1 MAGMALMEFLSS
13 GFQRRLRSAPFYAV
27 LGVVTAITLVPI
39 IWVFAS
45 ALKSNKEI
53 RENALALPSE
63 WRFQN
68 YIDAWFGA
76 SFDQYFIN
84 SLFITVTSVALVLLL
99 SSLAAYSFAKMRF
112 PGNQPIFFVFLVGM
126 AFPLSAKLGPL
137 LSLMYELNLANSRL
151 GLILVYVAGSLP
163 FAILMLRA
171 FFQGFPQ
178 ELEDSAALDG
188 CNRFQ
193 FYLRILLPLS
203 KPSLMALG
211 IFVFMG
217 TWNEFFQALLLIN
230 EDSKRTLPLGLTA
243 FQDEYFTDFALSF
256 AGINI
261 TAVPVII
268 VYIIFQRNL
277 IEGIT
282 VGSVK

>member
-1 MAGMALMEFLSS
+1 MELVSGMLR
-13 GFQRRLRSAPFYAV
+13 RRLRSAPFYLV
-27 LGVVTAITLVPI
+27 LMAATAITLIPI

-53 RENALALPSE
+53 RENALALPQE

-76 SFDQYFIN
+76 SFDQYFFN
-84 SLFITVTSVALVLLL
+84 SIFITVTSVAIVLFL
-99 SSLAAYSFAKMRF
+99 SSLAAYAFAKMRF
-112 PGNQPIFFVFLVGM
+112 PGNQMIFFVFLIGM

-188 CNRFQ
+188 CSRFQ

-268 VYIIFQRNL
+268 VYIMFQRNL

-282 VGSVK
+282 VGSLK

>member
-1 MAGMALMEFLSS
+1 MELVS
-13 GFQRRLRSAPFYAV
+13 GDMRRRLRSAPFYAM
-27 LGVVTAITLVPI
+27 LIFVTTITVAPI
-39 IWVFAS
+39 VWVFTS

-53 RENALALPSE
+53 RENALGLPGE

-68 YIDAWFGA
+68 YVDAWVEA

-84 SLFITVTSVALVLLL
+84 SIFISVATVLIVLFL
-99 SSLAAYSFAKMRF
+99 ASLAAYSFAKMRF
-112 PGNQPIFFVFLVGM
+112 PGNQWIFFVFLIGM

-137 LSLMYELNLANSRL
+137 LSLMYELNLANSRI

-171 FFQGFPQ
+171 FFQGFPP

-188 CNRFQ
+188 CSRFQ

-268 VYIIFQRNL
+268 VYIVFQRNL

>member
-1 MAGMALMEFLSS
+1 MEFLN
-13 GFQRRLRSAPFYAV
+13 GVMQRHLRKAPFYIMLLLA
-27 LGVVTAITLVPI
+27 TAITLVPI

-45 ALKSNKEI
+45 ALKTNKEI
-53 RENALALPSE
+53 RENPLALPSA
-63 WRFQN
+63 WRFDN
-68 YIDAWFGA
+68 YLEAWFGA
-76 SFDQYFIN
+76 SFDAYFFN
-84 SLFITVTSVALVLLL
+84 SIFITVTSVAIVLFL
-99 SSLAAYSFAKMRF
+99 SSLASYAFAKMRF
-112 PGNQPIFFVFLVGM
+112 PGNQLIFFIFLFGM

-137 LSLMYELNLANSRL
+137 LSLMYEMNLANSRF

-178 ELEDSAALDG
+178 ELEDSALLDG

-193 FYLRILLPLS
+193 FYVRILLPLS

-243 FQDEYFTDFALSF
+243 FQDEYVTDFALSF

-261 TAVPVII
+261 TAVPVIV
-268 VYIIFQRNL
+268 VYILFQRNL

-282 VGSVK
+282 VGSIK

>member
-1 MAGMALMEFLSS
+1 MEFLS
-13 GFQRRLRSAPFYAV
+13 GNLQRRLRSAPFYLV
-27 LGVVTAITLVPI
+27 LGLATAITLVPI

-53 RENALALPSE
+53 RENALALPQE

-76 SFDQYFIN
+76 SFDQYFFN
-84 SLFITVTSVALVLLL
+84 SVVISVASVLLVLLL

-112 PGNQPIFFVFLVGM
+112 RGNQLIFFVFLIGM

-137 LSLMYELNLANSRL
+137 LSLMYKLDLANSRV

-163 FAILMLRA
+163 FSILMLRA
-171 FFQGFPQ
+171 FFAGFPQ

-188 CNRFQ
+188 CSRFQ

-211 IFVFMG
+211 IFVFMN

-261 TAVPVII
+261 TALPVIV

-282 VGSVK
+282 VGSMK